1 MIRYLAFLYS
11 GKQKTN
17 TIVVSHDKVWD
28 VLVASMS
35 VVGASKTAVVLGGG
49 GRGTHFF
56 MEGVTL
62 ACLKLLS
69 GDIVDAHI
77 QV

>member
-1 MIRYLAFLYS
+1 
-11 GKQKTN
+11 
-17 TIVVSHDKVWD
+17 
-28 VLVASMS
+28 MS
-35 VVGASKTAVVLGGG
+35 VVGASKTAVVPGG